1 MKLILAIVLLSFS
14 FSGHSY
20 YFSVANVV
28 CPENSSEGT
37 CTWSHQVCTS
47 KNSKGEC
54 FSHKY
59 WSGAIPQT
67 GYVDKKI
74 SDTEAKIET
83 VKTTLVE
90 SINNLGSELKT
101 GIVIELIKSDPE
113 FRKIIEEIVEAKM
126 KPKSEGDDAASN
138 ND

>member
-20 YFSVANVV
+20 YFSVAHVV

-47 KNSKGEC
+47 KNSKGTC
-54 FSHKY
+54 FSNKY
-59 WSGAIPQT
+59 WSGTIPQT

-90 SINNLGSELKT
+90 SINNLGTELKT

-113 FRKIIEEIVEAKM
+113 FRKIIEDIVDSKM
-126 KPKSEGDDAASN
+126 KAKSKGDDVASN